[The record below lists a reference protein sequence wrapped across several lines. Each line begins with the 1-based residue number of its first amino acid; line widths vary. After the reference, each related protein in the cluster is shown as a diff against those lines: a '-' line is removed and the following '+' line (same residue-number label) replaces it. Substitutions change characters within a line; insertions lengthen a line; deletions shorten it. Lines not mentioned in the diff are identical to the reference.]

1 MHPYDI
7 EALVNRYPKGGVA
20 PLRHE
25 LATYEYIERQRQY
38 LEQVEPI
45 DVVSFVRAAIERASG
60 LVMRLF
66 ARLTLPFG
74 SGR

>member
-7 EALVNRYPKGGVA
+7 EALVSGYPKGGVA
-20 PLRHE
+20 PLRHK
-25 LATYEYIERQRQY
+25 LATYEYVERQRQY

-45 DVVSFVRAAIERASG
+45 DVTSVLQAAIERTSG

-66 ARLTLPFG
+66 AWLALPFG
-74 SGR
+74 SER

>member
-7 EALVNRYPKGGVA
+7 EAYVNRYPKGGVA

-45 DVVSFVRAAIERASG
+45 DVMSVVQVAIERTSG

-66 ARLTLPFG
+66 ARLAQPFG
-74 SGR
+74 SGS

>member
-25 LATYEYIERQRQY
+25 LATYEYVERQRQY

-45 DVVSFVRAAIERASG
+45 DVMSVLQTAFEGTSG
-60 LVMRLF
+60 PVMRLF
-66 ARLTLPFG
+66 ARLALPFG